1 MTLLN
6 QEQLEIRM
14 AEVGYAK
21 TQASMAQAEAAGR
34 ADSNPYAATVYRDF
48 VQPLADLVQKAQA
61 VKGPA
66 ANAAHIALLRP
77 LDPWAVAYLAVRV
90 TMSTICA
97 SHDKVEA
104 TVRKLCSAIGKSV
117 HSELYLTQFD
127 ELAPD
132 LFFIVAQDLGRR
144 KAKSAEHRV
153 DTFKAQ
159 AHQY

>member
-61 VKGPA
+61 V
-66 ANAAHIALLRP
+66 
-77 LDPWAVAYLAVRV
+77 
-90 TMSTICA
+90 
-97 SHDKVEA
+97 
-104 TVRKLCSAIGKSV
+104 
-117 HSELYLTQFD
+117 
-127 ELAPD
+127 
-132 LFFIVAQDLGRR
+132 
-144 KAKSAEHRV
+144 
-153 DTFKAQ
+153 
-159 AHQY
+159 